1 MRRLAIAFTLV
12 ALTAGPV
19 LAATEAPYTAVAF
32 AAAQKADKP
41 ILVHV
46 TAPWCPTCAQQRP
59 ILSKLEAEPQ
69 FRDLQV
75 FDVDFDSQKDVLHAM
90 GVQMQSTLIAFHG
103 AQERARSTGAT
114 SEEAISTLLGKTQ
127 GVRG

>member
-1 MRRLAIAFTLV
+1 MRRFAVVAILA
-12 ALTAGPV
+12 ALAAGPA
-19 LAATEAPYTAVAF
+19 LGATEVPYTPAAF
-32 AAAQKADKP
+32 VEAQKQGKP

-59 ILSKLEAEPQ
+59 ILSKLEADPR

-75 FDVDFDSQKDVLHAM
+75 FDVDFDSQKDVLRAM
-90 GVQMQSTLIAFHG
+90 GVRMQSTLIAFHG

-114 SEEAISTLLGKTQ
+114 SEDAIRALLDKTQ
-127 GVRG
+127 G